1 MGKTAFVDGN
11 PSQGVTGTTV
21 TAAFLNA
28 LQNHRHDGLDQD
40 GSCPTSFVVAS
51 GSANTYTAAF
61 SPALT
66 AHCAGLPLL
75 IQAPATNTGASTFNP
90 NSLGAKSIVRQDG
103 SVLQAGD
110 IVSGGVYQLV
120 YDGTNYQVAAVST
133 PASVQGMFKN
143 LIVSASGSAAAIS
156 ASCDEIVVGD
166 GVTYQTLRSVNL
178 SIAGT
183 SNGAGGLDTGTLAA
197 STWYS
202 IWVIRNNSTGT
213 AAGLMSLSATAP
225 TMPSGYT
232 HKARIGWIRTDS
244 TANKYPLSFIQYG
257 RQVQY
262 KVVSG
267 SNVTA
272 YPAMASGVAGS
283 IATPTWV
290 SVSVSTFIPTTASA
304 IKINLTA
311 LNSTACAAPNNAFGA
326 YSSATNPPP
335 LSSSN
340 AGSTSTNHSGNA
352 SLPLE
357 GTSVY
362 WASNGSPGL
371 MQCLGWEDT
380 I

>member
-66 AHCAGLPLL
+66 AHCPGLPLL

-110 IVSGGVYQLV
+110 IVSGGVYQLI

-133 PASVQGMFKN
+133 PVSIQGLFKN

-156 ASCDEIVVGD
+156 VSCDEIVVGN
-166 GVTYQTLRSVNL
+166 GVTYQTIRSVNL

-183 SNGAGGLDTGTLAA
+183 TNGANGLDTGTLAA

-202 IWVIRNNSTGT
+202 IWVIRNGSTGT
-213 AAGLMSLSATAP
+213 TAGLMSLSATAP

-244 TANKYPLSFIQYG
+244 TANKYPLSFKQYG
-257 RQVQY
+257 RNVRY
-262 KVVSG
+262 VVAG
-267 SNVTA
+267 NVSALPT
-272 YPAMASGVAGS
+272 MASGNNGS
-283 IATPTWV
+283 ITTPTWV
-290 SVSVSTFIPTTASA
+290 SVSTANFIPSTASIITLA
-304 IKINLTA
+304 TWTGGTDS
-311 LNSTACAAPNNAFGA
+311 STVMVAPNTNYGA
-326 YSSATNPPP
+326 MTSTTNPPLATVNQTSATLGGFP
-335 LSSSN
+335 VDILLE
-340 AGSTSTNHSGNA
+340 STNIYIA
-352 SLPLE
+352 TYDQALI
-357 GTSVY
+357 
-362 WASNGSPGL
+362 
-371 MQCLGWEDT
+371 QCYGWEDNL
-380 I
+380 